1 MVRTRFSADNVV
13 LSIVG
18 AFLACAN
25 VLLMGMMYGFGDM
38 PVGIFR
44 RAFILGAAACND
56 VSAIIFI
63 AMLLWSN
70 ARAIALRVTA
80 ALFALFSLFGGVLG
94 MNWLPLIVLIVV
106 AVIANAINNRS
117 MRVAAAG

>member
-13 LSIVG
+13 LSVVG
-18 AFLACAN
+18 TFLASAN

-38 PVGIFR
+38 PAGIFR
-44 RAFILGAAACND
+44 RAFILGAGACND

-70 ARAIALRVTA
+70 ARVITLRVTTG
-80 ALFALFSLFGGVLG
+80 LFALFSLLGGVLG
-94 MNWLPLIVLIVV
+94 MTWLPLIVLIVV
-106 AVIANAINNRS
+106 
-117 MRVAAAG
+117 